1 MAYTSLYRRYR
12 PQRFAEMRGQEHVVA
27 ALRNAVAGERVLHA
41 YLLSGPRGTGKTTAA
56 RILAK
61 ALNCTQPEAGEPCC
75 ACASCEA
82 VDAGTSFDLHE
93 LDAASNNK
101 VDDMR
106 ELLAKVALGTPG
118 RTKVYLLD
126 EVHMLTSGAE
136 NALLKTL
143 EEPPDHVVFVL
154 ATTEPHKVVETI
166 RSRSQHL
173 ELNLLPAEQL
183 EALARDV
190 VADAGLD
197 VDEAGISHAVRSGR
211 GSARDTL
218 SALDRVVAG
227 GVTDDDS
234 TTDALLAALAAG
246 DAGAALGALA
256 AGIARGREPRV
267 TGEALLAALREA
279 FLVSMGVPATQLAE
293 ADRVRAEAF
302 AEQVTPVVIT
312 RSLEALGSALVAMRR
327 SPDPRVDLEVA
338 LVRLTAG
345 AATGAGAVSTTAQ
358 GADDA
363 SATIAT
369 LTRRI
374 ERLESTLESALKST
388 GGLPPETSVPT
399 SGSASP
405 PPPAPPGRPAPPEP
419 PATPSLPPR
428 PTSRS
433 VSGPAAEGRAR
444 LAEARPSASP
454 PAPPTDEPAPVAVP
468 AVASVGGGSVPPLEE
483 LAGAWAG
490 DLLEQMSRK
499 GRARF
504 SAGRFIAV
512 EDGTAVMG
520 LPNEPHRKR
529 CEDLRGE
536 LEAVLAD
543 RFQTTLSVRLVV
555 DDGSSDAM
563 PTGGKTAT
571 PEARTPQAD
580 DEVDLSALVDAD
592 AAEGSAVERL
602 TEAFPGAALVE
613 PD

>member
-12 PQRFAEMRGQEHVVA
+12 PRRFAEMRGQEHVVA
-27 ALRNAVAGERVLHA
+27 ALRNAVAEERVLHA

-61 ALNCTQPEAGEPCC
+61 SLNCTRPEAGEPCC
-75 ACASCEA
+75 GCDSCEA

-106 ELLAKVALGTPG
+106 DLLAKVALGTPG

-143 EEPPDHVVFVL
+143 EEPPDHVVFIL

-173 ELNLLPAEQL
+173 ELNLLPSEQL
-183 EALARDV
+183 EALVRDV
-190 VADAGLD
+190 VADAGLE
-197 VDEAGISHAVRSGR
+197 VDDAEISYVVRAGR
-211 GSARDTL
+211 GSARDAL

-227 GVTDDDS
+227 GITDDDS
-234 TTDALLAALAAG
+234 TTDVLLSALARS
-246 DAGAALGALA
+246 DTGAALGALA
-256 AGIARGREPRV
+256 AGITRGREPRV
-267 TGEALLAALREA
+267 TGEALLAALRES
-279 FLVSMGVPATQLAE
+279 FLVSMGVPVTQLPE
-293 ADRVRAEAF
+293 ADRARAEAF
-302 AEQVTPVVIT
+302 AGEVTPAVIT
-312 RSLEALGSALVAMRR
+312 RALEALGTALVAMRR

-338 LVRLTAG
+338 LVRLTS
-345 AATGAGAVSTTAQ
+345 AATPSGVMGGPVPSSAASDGAEAAI
-358 GADDA
+358 A
-363 SATIAT
+363 S
-369 LTRRI
+369 LTKRV
-374 ERLESTLESALKST
+374 ERLEAVLESG
-388 GGLPPETSVPT
+388 GGLPVAP
-399 SGSASP
+399 SAPVVSSAASAPPVP
-405 PPPAPPGRPAPPEP
+405 PPPVPPPSGPVRP
-419 PATPSLPPR
+419 
-428 PTSRS
+428 
-433 VSGPAAEGRAR
+433 GPAAEGRAR
-444 LAEARPSASP
+444 LANARAGSPAP
-454 PAPPTDEPAPVAVP
+454 PAPPEPVVPDEVEPGSERVLVGEGP
-468 AVASVGGGSVPPLEE
+468 AVSGPIPSYDE
-483 LAGAWAG
+483 LAGAWSDG
-490 DLLEQMSRK
+490 LLEQMSRK

-504 SAGRFIAV
+504 SAGRFTAV
-512 EDGTAVMG
+512 DDGTAVMG

-543 RFQTTLSVRLVV
+543 RFGATVPVRLVV
-555 DDGSSDAM
+555 DDGSADRASS
-563 PTGGKTAT
+563 TRST
-571 PEARTPQAD
+571 PEQRKPEAD

-602 TEAFPGAALVE
+602 TEAFPGAALVD

>member
-1 MAYTSLYRRYR
+1 
-12 PQRFAEMRGQEHVVA
+12 VA
-27 ALRNAVAGERVLHA
+27 ALRNAVAEERVLHA

-61 ALNCTQPEAGEPCC
+61 SLNCTRPEAGEPCC
-75 ACASCEA
+75 GCDSCEA

-106 ELLAKVALGTPG
+106 DLLAKVALGTPG

-143 EEPPDHVVFVL
+143 EEPPDHVVFIL

-173 ELNLLPAEQL
+173 ELNLLPSEQL
-183 EALARDV
+183 EALVRDV
-190 VADAGLD
+190 VADAGLE
-197 VDEAGISHAVRSGR
+197 VDDAEISYVVRAGR

-227 GVTDDDS
+227 GITDDDS
-234 TTDALLAALAAG
+234 TTDVLLSALARS
-246 DAGAALGALA
+246 DTGAALGALA
-256 AGIARGREPRV
+256 AGITRGREPRV

-279 FLVSMGVPATQLAE
+279 FLVSMGVPVTQLPE
-293 ADRVRAEAF
+293 ADRARAEAF
-302 AEQVTPVVIT
+302 AGEVTPAVIT
-312 RSLEALGSALVAMRR
+312 RALEALGTALVAMRR

-338 LVRLTAG
+338 LVRLTS
-345 AATGAGAVSTTAQ
+345 AATPSGVMGGPVPSSAASDGAEAAI
-358 GADDA
+358 A
-363 SATIAT
+363 S
-369 LTRRI
+369 LTKRV
-374 ERLESTLESALKST
+374 ERLEAVLESG
-388 GGLPPETSVPT
+388 GGLPVVP
-399 SGSASP
+399 SSPVVSSASSA
-405 PPPAPPGRPAPPEP
+405 PPAPPPPSRPAGP
-419 PATPSLPPR
+419 
-428 PTSRS
+428 
-433 VSGPAAEGRAR
+433 GPAAEGRAR
-444 LAEARPSASP
+444 LADARAGSPPTPPASP
-454 PAPPTDEPAPVAVP
+454 EPVVPDEVEPGSERVLAGEGP
-468 AVASVGGGSVPPLEE
+468 AVSGPIPSYDE
-483 LAGAWAG
+483 LAGAWSDG
-490 DLLEQMSRK
+490 LLEQMSRK

-504 SAGRFIAV
+504 SAGRFTAV
-512 EDGTAVMG
+512 DDGTAVMG

-543 RFQTTLSVRLVV
+543 RFGATVPVRLVV
-555 DDGSSDAM
+555 DDGSADRASS
-563 PTGGKTAT
+563 TRST
-571 PEARTPQAD
+571 PEQRKPEAD

-602 TEAFPGAALVE
+602 TEAFPGAALVD